1 MFDYHMHSR
10 VSFDGQSDALDMA
23 LAAKERGL
31 KEICFTDH
39 IDREINVEKEIMVFD
54 QQDYRDTYE
63 NLEVPGLKIRKGVE
77 YGIKV
82 GCKEQAREDLKRY
95 DFDFILGSVHF
106 VKEVDVYLEPYWEGK
121 NLQEAYREFMEETL
135 ACVQEHDNFDVLGHL
150 TFICKGRGNPYKELL
165 YYKDHR
171 EIVDEILRELA
182 RKGKGM
188 EINTS
193 GVDRCGGFLPTAD
206 FFRRFKELGGEIV
219 TIGSDSHNVERVG
232 QYSWEACE
240 IMKEIFGYVC
250 TFEKRQPIFHKL

>member
-10 VSFDGQSDALDMA
+10 VSFDGKSDALDMA

-54 QQDYRDTYE
+54 QQVYNNTYE
-63 NLEVPGLKIRKGVE
+63 NLEVPGLKIRRGVE
-77 YGIKV
+77 YGLKV
-82 GCKEQAREDLKRY
+82 GCAEQARVDLKRY
-95 DFDFILGSVHF
+95 DFDFVLGSVHF

-135 ACVQEHDNFDVLGHL
+135 ACVREHDQFDVLGHL
-150 TFICKGRGNPYKELL
+150 TFICKGRGNPSKELL
-165 YYKDHR
+165 YYRDHR

-182 RKGKGM
+182 RKRKGM

-219 TIGSDSHNVERVG
+219 TIGSDAHNAERVG
-232 QYSWEACE
+232 QYAGEACE

>member
-10 VSFDGQSDALDMA
+10 VSFDGKSDALDMA
-23 LAAKERGL
+23 LVAKERGL

-54 QQDYRDTYE
+54 QQVYKDTYE
-63 NLEVPGLKIRKGVE
+63 HLEVPGLKIRKGVE
-77 YGIKV
+77 YGLKV
-82 GCKEQAREDLKRY
+82 GCAGQMRQDLKRY
-95 DFDFILGSVHF
+95 DFDFVLGSVHF
-106 VKEVDVYLEPYWEGK
+106 VNEVDVYLEPYWAGK

-135 ACVQEHDNFDVLGHL
+135 RCVQEHENFDVLGHL
-150 TFICKGRGNPYKELL
+150 TFICKGRGNPTKELL

-171 EIVDEILRELA
+171 EILDEILRELA

-219 TIGSDSHNVERVG
+219 TIGSDSHNAERVG
-232 QYSWEACE
+232 QYSKEACE
-240 IMKEIFGYVC
+240 IMKDIFGYVC

>member
-1 MFDYHMHSR
+1 MFDYHMHSK
-10 VSFDGQSDALDMA
+10 VSFDGKSDALDMA

-54 QQDYRDTYE
+54 QRVYRDTYE
-63 NLEVPGLKIRKGVE
+63 NLEVPGLKIRRGVE
-77 YGIKV
+77 YGIKI
-82 GCKEQAREDLKRY
+82 GCADQAREDLKRY
-95 DFDFILGSVHF
+95 DYDFVLGSVHF
-106 VKEVDVYLEPYWEGK
+106 VKELDVYMEPYWEGK

-135 ACVQEHDNFDVLGHL
+135 ACVREHDNFDVLGHL
-150 TFICKGRGNPYKELL
+150 TFICKGRGNPSKELL
-165 YYKDHR
+165 HYKDYR
-171 EIVDEILRELA
+171 EIVDEILRELV

-193 GVDRCGGFLPTAD
+193 GMDRCGGFLPTAE

-219 TIGSDSHNVERVG
+219 TIGSDSHNTERVG
-232 QYSWEACE
+232 QYAGEACE

>member
-10 VSFDGQSDALDMA
+10 VSFDGKSDALDMA

-39 IDREINVEKEIMVFD
+39 IDHEINVEKEIMVFD
-54 QQDYRDTYE
+54 QKVYNDTYE
-63 NLEVPGLKIRKGVE
+63 HLEVPGLKIRKGVE
-77 YGIKV
+77 YGLKV
-82 GCKEQAREDLKRY
+82 GCKEQMRQDMKRY
-95 DFDFILGSVHF
+95 EFDCVLGSVHF
-106 VKEVDVYLEPYWEGK
+106 VKEMDVYLEPYWVGK
-121 NLQEAYREFMEETL
+121 NLKEAYKEFMEETL
-135 ACVQEHDNFDVLGHL
+135 LCVQEHDDFDVLGHL
-150 TFICKGRGNPYKELL
+150 TFISKGRANPTKELL
-165 YYKDHR
+165 RYEDHR
-171 EIVDEILRELA
+171 EIADEILRELA

-219 TIGSDSHNVERVG
+219 TIGSDSHNAERVG
-232 QYSWEACE
+232 QYSKEACE

>member
-1 MFDYHMHSR
+1 MFDYHMHSK
-10 VSFDGQSDALDMA
+10 VSFDGQSHALDMA
-23 LAAKERGL
+23 LAAKEQGL

-39 IDREINVEKEIMVFD
+39 IDRETNVEKEIMVFD
-54 QQDYRDTYE
+54 RQVYRDTYE

-77 YGIKV
+77 YGLKV
-82 GCKEQAREDLKRY
+82 GCTEQAREDLKQY

-106 VKEVDVYLEPYWEGK
+106 VKELDVYMEPYWVGK
-121 NLQEAYREFMEETL
+121 TRDFAYREFMEETL
-135 ACVQEHDNFDVLGHL
+135 ACVREHDNFDVLGHL
-150 TFICKGRGNPYKELL
+150 TFICKGRGNPTKELL

-219 TIGSDSHNVERVG
+219 TVGSDSHHVDRVG
-232 QYSWEACE
+232 QYSKEACE

-250 TFEKRQPIFHKL
+250 TFEKRQPVFHKL